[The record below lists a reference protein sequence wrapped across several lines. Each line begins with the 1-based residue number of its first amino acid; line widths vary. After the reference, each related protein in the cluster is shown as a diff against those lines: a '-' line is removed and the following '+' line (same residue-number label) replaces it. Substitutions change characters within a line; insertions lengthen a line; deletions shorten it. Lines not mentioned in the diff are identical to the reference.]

1 MWLRLLRFLIP
12 LLVPVAIRWW
22 RNRSAAEQQREQAAM
37 GAAAA

>member
-22 RNRSAAEQQREQAAM
+22 RNRSAAEQREQAAM